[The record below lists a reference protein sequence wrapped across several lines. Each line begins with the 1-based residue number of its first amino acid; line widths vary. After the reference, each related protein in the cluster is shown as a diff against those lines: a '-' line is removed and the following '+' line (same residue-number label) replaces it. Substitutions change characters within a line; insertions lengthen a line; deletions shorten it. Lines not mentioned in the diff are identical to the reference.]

1 MHSNRDVAIVLVERL
16 STLNSHPRSNY
27 ELSLNKLLLH
37 TGLSSYTF
45 ITLNKVFEFQ
55 ILYLKKKGLLF
66 RLSLFRVQFRGKESF
81 SMV

>member
-1 MHSNRDVAIVLVERL
+1 MHSNRDFAIVLVERL

-55 ILYLKKKGLLF
+55 ILYLKKKRF
-66 RLSLFRVQFRGKESF
+66 IIQIEFI
-81 SMV
+81 